1 MAAIAHLTPYLN
13 RLVTLLQKNA
23 SAKLEI
29 HCKSGHLSV
38 NFSHEIGSV
47 EETPAKTSST
57 YSDVLKSNSKLK
69 RLKKRAAERAEK
81 ANNQT
86 DGTEKTTNIT
96 LDAEIETPCKTE
108 QANYN
113 VLKKNSKLVGLK
125 SRATE
130 RAEEANKKT
139 YVAEKTTKNTSDA
152 ATETHYEAEQAN
164 HNVTQQTGKAECGD
178 EVEIQC
184 KAEQAKQNVSQVN
197 IKTKTNDEK
206 AKKRKN
212 NGKNENNQKT
222 NDKQKKFPK
231 GQVSKNN

>member
-1 MAAIAHLTPYLN
+1 MAAVAQVTPYLN
-13 RLVTLLQKNA
+13 RLVTLLKQNA
-23 SAKLEI
+23 SATLEI
-29 HCKSGHLSV
+29 HCKSGLLSV
-38 NFSHEIGSV
+38 NFSRVFGSV
-47 EETPAKTSST
+47 EETPAKLSST
-57 YSDVLKSNSKLK
+57 FSDVVKTNSQLK

-86 DGTEKTTNIT
+86 DGSEKTTNVT

-130 RAEEANKKT
+130 RAEKANKIT
-139 YVAEKTTKNTSDA
+139 YVAEKTTKENTSDA
-152 ATETHYEAEQAN
+152 ATETHYEAEEAN
-164 HNVTQQTGKAECGD
+164 HNVAQQTGKAECDD

-184 KAEQAKQNVSQVN
+184 KAEQAKQNVAQVN
-197 IKTKTNDEK
+197 IKNKTNDEK
-206 AKKRKN
+206 VKKWKN

-222 NDKQKKFPK
+222 QYEQKKF
-231 GQVSKNN
+231 QSAR